1 MAVVVSDDRGHVLV
15 ARRGDTQ
22 AWDLPVGLLHR
33 GEDVLAGVRRVVA
46 DSVTVGVS
54 VQWLAGMHSHV
65 RDGLTL
71 VFSARHA
78 TGRATPRGQVQA
90 CRWVEADVAVRM
102 LWPLR
107 AEQLRGALTNRT
119 PQPVVIAQA
128 PGPARRLH
136 AAASGAGG

>member
-1 MAVVVSDDRGHVLV
+1 MSGQDPLGCWLAVVSNFGDRCGYRLQVVHDDRGHVLV

-54 VQWLAGMHSHV
+54 VEWLAGMHSQV

-71 VFSARHA
+71 VF
-78 TGRATPRGQVQA
+78 P
-90 CRWVEADVAVRM
+90 
-102 LWPLR
+102 
-107 AEQLRGALTNRT
+107 GAA
-119 PQPVVIAQA
+119 QPVV
-128 PGPARRLH
+128 H
-136 AAASGAGG
+136 